1 MQIRDDDITLTPQQ
15 YELAVKGILDG
26 AALGLEQYSS
36 KHLEAIQAPDGSYI
50 FDVTARF
57 SALGA
62 DFLVL
67 IECKHER
74 RKVERQDVQVLHAK
88 LVSTGA
94 QKAMLFSI
102 AGFQSGA
109 LDYAAAHGIALVQLA
124 SGKSTWFTKSTGLTA
139 AAPRWL
145 NVPEY
150 VGWWCNG
157 NCRSVMTA
165 TDGEFTRDAL
175 LAPKPSC
182 RVTPWE

>member
-1 MQIRDDDITLTPQQ
+1 MRFLDENITLTPQQ

-26 AALGLEQYSS
+26 SGFGLEGYTS
-36 KHLEAIQAPDGSYI
+36 KHLDPIQAADGSYI

-67 IECKHER
+67 VECKHER
-74 RKVERQDVQVLHAK
+74 RKVERQDVQILHAK

-109 LDYAAAHGIALVQLA
+109 LEYAASHGIALVQLA
-124 SGKSTWFTKSTGLTA
+124 NGSSTWFTKSFGPPV
-139 AAPRWL
+139 AAPPGL
-145 NVPEY
+145 DIPEY
-150 VGWWCNG
+150 VGWWYEG
-157 NCRSVMTA
+157 DRRSVMSSSE
-165 TDGEFTRDAL
+165 GRFTREAL
-175 LAPKPSC
+175 GISVSQAK
-182 RVTPWE
+182 